1 MRDWILNPTIR
12 TKVKLI
18 LGLLL
23 IVITGAAGM
32 TYDRLAAIT
41 ENAKSIKGDVLPA
54 TRILGRMADLAER
67 YRLLEAE
74 SIFTVA
80 PADMNRLQ
88 SEMAATD
95 QAMAELG
102 TKLAPQLPASQ
113 RDLLATLR
121 TAWGAFA
128 KTGPQIWQFSSD
140 NQDVY
145 SRRTYQKDAADL
157 YKPVQEAMTR
167 LVDANVGDGD
177 AVADTSVTTAVGTET
192 VLGVMIAMTWL
203 GGLLALAFLNRAVID
218 PMLVTAK
225 AIDRLAHDD
234 LEIDVSGTERRDEI
248 GVLAQSAAV
257 LQRNA
262 IAKRSLERAQQ
273 EEHARQAARQQ
284 RVSEAIV
291 AFERVFQNTL
301 AVLAAASAKLHETAG
316 GLSQSASQTS
326 DRASTVSQAAEQ
338 TTSNVQSVARS
349 IEAMAAA
356 ITEIGLQVTQS
367 SRIAGHAVEEAART
381 NAAIRGLSD
390 AAQHIGAIIQL
401 IQKISSQTNL
411 LALNA
416 TIEAARAGSAGKGFA
431 VVASEVKALANETA
445 RATEEIAGQVS
456 TMQAATQEAVAA
468 IRGIDRTIS
477 QINEISTTVASAVEQ
492 QGSATHQ
499 ITRSTQE
506 AARGTRDVSDN
517 VVVVH
522 QAASTTGI
530 GAAQVLSSSSELA
543 DQTSPA
549 AAGTRPLPGRSARS
563 MRSGQSLSACVP
575 PWAGVRDG
583 NRSLYPI

>member
-1 MRDWILNPTIR
+1 MRDWLLNPTIR

-23 IVITGAAGM
+23 VVITGAAGL

-41 ENAKSIKGDVLPA
+41 ESAHSIKADVLPT
-54 TRILGRMADLAER
+54 TRILDHMADLAER

-80 PADMNRLQ
+80 PADMTRLQ
-88 SEMAATD
+88 SEMTATD
-95 QAMAELG
+95 HAMTELSGKLAPLLPAASQGLLSELG
-102 TKLAPQLPASQ
+102 TRWA
-113 RDLLATLR
+113 
-121 TAWGAFA
+121 AFA

-145 SRRTYQKDAADL
+145 SHKAYQKDAAEL
-157 YKPVQEAMTR
+157 YKPVQETMTR
-167 LVDANVGDGD
+167 LIDTNVGDGD
-177 AVADTSVTTAVGTET
+177 KVADTSLVTAVQTET
-192 VLGVMIAMTWL
+192 VLAVLIVTTWL
-203 GGLLALAFLNRAVID
+203 AGVLALLFLNRAVID
-218 PMLVTAK
+218 PMLVTAA

-234 LEIDVSGTERRDEI
+234 LDIAVTGAERRDEI

-257 LQRNA
+257 LQRSA
-262 IAKRSLERAQQ
+262 LAKRGLERDQREA
-273 EEHARQAARQQ
+273 HDRQIARQQ
-284 RVSEAIV
+284 KVSEAIQ
-291 AFERVFQNTL
+291 AFERAFQTTL
-301 AVLAAASAKLHETAG
+301 GVLGAASSKLHETAG

-338 TTSNVQSVARS
+338 TTANVQSVARS
-349 IEAMAAA
+349 IEAMASA
-356 ITEIGLQVTQS
+356 IMEIGRQVTQS
-367 SRIAGHAVEEAART
+367 SRIANLAVEEAART
-381 NAAIRGLSD
+381 NAAIQGLSD
-390 AAQHIGAIIQL
+390 AAQHIGAIVQL

-445 RATEEIAGQVS
+445 RATEEIAGQIS
-456 TMQAATQEAVAA
+456 TMQTATQEAVVA

-477 QINEISTTVASAVEQ
+477 QINEISSTVASAVEQ

-522 QAASTTGI
+522 QAANTTGI

-543 DQTSPA
+543 DQTTRLRRELDRFLEDLRA
-549 AAGTRPLPGRSARS
+549 A
-563 MRSGQSLSACVP
+563 
-575 PWAGVRDG
+575 
-583 NRSLYPI
+583 

>member
-12 TKVKLI
+12 AKVKLI

-23 IVITGAAGM
+23 IMITGAAGL
-32 TYDRLAAIT
+32 TYDRLTAIT
-41 ENAKSIKGDVLPA
+41 DSARNIRSTVLPT
-54 TRILGRMADLAER
+54 TRILDRMADLGEHFR
-67 YRLLEAE
+67 RVEAE
-74 SIFTVA
+74 SIFTAA

-88 SEMAATD
+88 SEMAAID
-95 QAMAELG
+95 QEMSELG
-102 TKLAPQLPASQ
+102 GKLATQLPPAS
-113 RDLLATLR
+113 RDLLSRLR
-121 TAWGAFA
+121 TAWAAFA

-145 SRRTYQKDAADL
+145 SKRAYQKDAGEL
-157 YKPVQEAMTR
+157 YKPVQALMTK

-177 AVADTSVTTAVGTET
+177 TAAETTVGVAASTET
-192 VLGVMIAMTWL
+192 VLGVMIVVTWL
-203 GGLLALAFLNRAVID
+203 GGLLALLFLNRAVID
-218 PMLVTAK
+218 PMLLTAK
-225 AIDRLAHDD
+225 AIDELAHDNLD
-234 LEIDVSGTERRDEI
+234 IEVAGAERRDEI

-262 IAKRSLERAQQ
+262 QAKRALELAQREEQ
-273 EEHARQAARQQ
+273 ERQAARQQ
-284 RVSEAIV
+284 RVADAIA
-291 AFERVFQNTL
+291 AFELVFHNTL
-301 AVLAAASAKLHETAG
+301 TVLAAASAQLHETAG

-349 IEAMAAA
+349 IEQMAAA
-356 ITEIGLQVTQS
+356 ITEIGQQVTQS
-367 SRIAGHAVEEAART
+367 SRIAGLAVEEAART

-390 AAQHIGAIIQL
+390 AAQHIGAIVQL

-416 TIEAARAGSAGKGFA
+416 TIEAARAGEAGKGFA

-445 RATEEIAGQVS
+445 RATEEIGSQIA
-456 TMQAATQEAVAA
+456 TMQSATTEAVAA

-477 QINEISTTVASAVEQ
+477 QINEISSTVASAVEQ
-492 QGSATHQ
+492 QGTATHH

-543 DQTSPA
+543 DQTKRLRRELDRFLEDLRA
-549 AAGTRPLPGRSARS
+549 A
-563 MRSGQSLSACVP
+563 
-575 PWAGVRDG
+575 
-583 NRSLYPI
+583 

>member
-23 IVITGAAGM
+23 LVITGAAGM
-32 TYDRLAAIT
+32 TFGQLAAIT
-41 ENAKSIKGDVLPA
+41 ENARSIKGEVLPA
-54 TRILGRMADLAER
+54 TRTLDRMADLAER

-74 SIFTVA
+74 SIFTAA

-88 SEMAATD
+88 TEMAATD
-95 QAMAELG
+95 QAMAELSA
-102 TKLAPQLPASQ
+102 KLAPQVPATA
-113 RDLLATLR
+113 RDLLSQLQIDWA
-121 TAWGAFA
+121 AYA

-145 SRRTYQKDAADL
+145 ARRTYQKDAAAL
-157 YKPVQEAMTR
+157 YARVQDAMTR
-167 LVDANVGDGD
+167 LIDDNVGDGD
-177 AVADTSVTTAVGTET
+177 HVAETSVETAERTET
-192 VLGVMIAMTWL
+192 VLAVMIAMTWI
-203 GGLLALAFLNRAVID
+203 GGLLALLFLNRAVID
-218 PMLVTAK
+218 PMLATAA

-234 LEIDVSGTERRDEI
+234 LDIVIGGTERRDEVGI
-248 GVLAQSAAV
+248 LALSAAV

-262 IAKRSLERAQQ
+262 VAKRALERAQQ
-273 EEHARQAARQQ
+273 EEHAQHATRQQ
-284 RVSEAIV
+284 RVADAII

-301 AVLAAASAKLHETAG
+301 SVLTAASAKLHETAG
-316 GLSQSASQTS
+316 GLSLSASQTS

-356 ITEIGLQVTQS
+356 ITEIGQQVTQS

-381 NAAIRGLSD
+381 NVAIQGLSD
-390 AAQHIGAIIQL
+390 AAQHIGHIIQL

-445 RATEEIAGQVS
+445 RATEEIAGQVAA
-456 TMQAATQEAVAA
+456 MQAATQEAVAA

-477 QINEISTTVASAVEQ
+477 QINEISSAVASAVEQ
-492 QGSATHQ
+492 QGTATHQ
-499 ITRSTQE
+499 ITRSTQD

-543 DQTSPA
+543 DQTGRLRRELDRFLADLRA
-549 AAGTRPLPGRSARS
+549 A
-563 MRSGQSLSACVP
+563 
-575 PWAGVRDG
+575 
-583 NRSLYPI
+583 